1 MLYKFQYAFTLKSLG
16 VPGGFFVDLKLKLD
30 TVIKHDVY
38 LFFYYKVMSSKILH
52 QTDYISVI
60 WESFEIQNMESSK
73 NEDSVSR
80 MVEMEK
86 IEFLKLYIAIQVNWK
101 QKTIETEFEVI
112 KTKGVSLCTRELKSN
127 QSWKMLYNTL
137 EQLGYKL
144 SDEDI
149 WYGIINNWINDLY
162 ITY

>member
-1 MLYKFQYAFTLKSLG
+1 MST
-16 VPGGFFVDLKLKLD
+16 KL
-30 TVIKHDVY
+30 
-38 LFFYYKVMSSKILH
+38 LH

-60 WESFEIQNMESSK
+60 WESFEIQNMDSSV
-73 NEDSVSR
+73 SSYWTSR

-86 IEFLKLYIAIQVNWK
+86 TEFLKLYIAIQVNWK

-112 KTKGVSLCTRELKSN
+112 KTKWVPLCTRELKNN

-137 EQLGYKL
+137 EQLGYRL
-144 SDEDI
+144 ADEDI
-149 WYGIINNWINDLY
+149 WHSIMNNWINDFY